1 MRIEPRRS
9 HTSRTQTHTFQR
21 ITAYGGIHH
30 TYIEQGFFLF
40 RRGYIS
46 GKQHFQGLLRPVID
60 RIRAKLRH
68 HFINGSFLL
77 ADFHLTVIV
86 PVSFRAMRCF
96 GRLNHFFRLLK
107 GRKGIRRRF
116 IHIVPVIYIPLGIDT
131 VTVVHQLEFGGDMFV
146 NQLARTVCLTGKVLF
161 KRHIIHKIQIDFL
174 WKVHGGTTHKIGTI
188 QSNVQVSRKTEGF
201 GIEGYK
207 RQVHTRLAR
216 YRKRVHQII
225 FIE

>member
-1 MRIEPRRS
+1 MRR
-9 HTSRTQTHTFQR
+9 
-21 ITAYGGIHH
+21 
-30 TYIEQGFFLF
+30 
-40 RRGYIS
+40 
-46 GKQHFQGLLRPVID
+46 
-60 RIRAKLRH
+60 
-68 HFINGSFLL
+68 
-77 ADFHLTVIV
+77 
-86 PVSFRAMRCF
+86 F

-116 IHIVPVIYIPLGIDT
+116 IHIVPVIYISFGIDT

-146 NQLARTVCLTGKVLF
+146 SQLARTVCPTGKVLF

-174 WKVHGGTTHKIGTI
+174 WKVHGGTTYEISTV
-188 QSNVQVSRKTEGF
+188 QSNVQVSRKTERF
-201 GIEGYK
+201 GIEGYE